1 MALPTQRERPPVSWA
16 DISVW
21 IAAIIAAV
29 AVSVIYQ
36 RLRPDAAM
44 TREDHLESQVDDLR
58 KQVSSLQTTIGL
70 MARRIQELE
79 DENRNLRRLMAHTIV
94 SPAQMRQG
102 DAADVRRAL
111 ERLSAEELRQMAY
124 EEFRD
129 VYQGLG
135 AEQSSQALR
144 LALVEWAG
152 NHGETDRLR
161 QAILR
166 INRAAFGE

>member
-1 MALPTQRERPPVSWA
+1 MRQAGVVSWA
-16 DISVW
+16 DIATWAV
-21 IAAIIAAV
+21 AVLAAV

-79 DENRNLRRLMAHTIV
+79 DENRNLRRLMAHAIV

-129 VYQGLG
+129 VYQALG

-144 LALVEWAG
+144 LALVEYAE
-152 NHGETDRLR
+152 NHAQLEMLR
-161 QAILR
+161 TAISSV
-166 INRAAFGE
+166 NPAAFL

>member
-1 MALPTQRERPPVSWA
+1 MSWA
-16 DISVW
+16 DVATW
-21 IAAIIAAV
+21 AIAVIAAV
-29 AVSVIYQ
+29 AVSVAYQ
-36 RLRPDAAM
+36 RLRPEAIM

-79 DENRNLRRLMAHTIV
+79 DENRNLRRLMAHAIV

-102 DAADVRRAL
+102 DVADVRRAL

-129 VYQGLG
+129 VYQALG

-166 INRAAFGE
+166 INQAAFGE

>member
-1 MALPTQRERPPVSWA
+1 MRQADVMSLADVATWA
-16 DISVW
+16 V
-21 IAAIIAAV
+21 AVLAAV
-29 AVSVIYQ
+29 AVSVAYQ
-36 RLRPDAAM
+36 RLRPEAIM
-44 TREDHLESQVDDLR
+44 TREDHLESQVEDLR
-58 KQVSSLQTTIGL
+58 KQVASLQTTIGL
-70 MARRIQELE
+70 LSRRIQELE
-79 DENRNLRRLMAHTIV
+79 DENRNLRRLMAHAIV

-102 DAADVRRAL
+102 DVADVRRAL

-129 VYQGLG
+129 VYQALG

>member
-1 MALPTQRERPPVSWA
+1 MRQAGVVSWA
-16 DISVW
+16 DIATWAV
-21 IAAIIAAV
+21 AVLAAV
-29 AVSVIYQ
+29 AVSVAYQ
-36 RLRPDAAM
+36 RLRPEAIM
-44 TREDHLESQVDDLR
+44 TREDHLESQVEDLR
-58 KQVSSLQTTIGL
+58 KQVASLQTTIGL
-70 MARRIQELE
+70 LSRRIQELE
-79 DENRNLRRLMAHTIV
+79 DENRNLRRLMAHAIV

-129 VYQGLG
+129 VYQALG

-161 QAILR
+161 QAILLV
-166 INRAAFGE
+166 NQAAFGE

>member
-1 MALPTQRERPPVSWA
+1 MSMADVATWVG
-16 DISVW
+16 
-21 IAAIIAAV
+21 AV
-29 AVSVIYQ
+29 AVAVLISIMYQ
-36 RLRPDAAM
+36 RLRPDATM
-44 TREDHLESQVDDLR
+44 SREDHLEMQIKELREQV
-58 KQVSSLQTTIGL
+58 KSLQTTIGL
-70 MARRIQELE
+70 LSRRTQELE
-79 DENRNLRRLMAHTIV
+79 TENRNLRRLMAHAIV

-129 VYQGLG
+129 VYQSLG

-166 INRAAFGE
+166 INQAAFGE

>member
-1 MALPTQRERPPVSWA
+1 MSLADVATWA
-16 DISVW
+16 V
-21 IAAIIAAV
+21 AVLAAV
-29 AVSVIYQ
+29 AVSVAYQ
-36 RLRPDAAM
+36 RLRPEAIM
-44 TREDHLESQVDDLR
+44 TREDHLESQVEDLR
-58 KQVSSLQTTIGL
+58 KQVASLQTTIGL
-70 MARRIQELE
+70 LSRRIQELE

-129 VYQGLG
+129 VYQSLG